1 VGILLIG
8 LVNCTPGR
16 LDTAE
21 TASTGVA
28 KIGPAI
34 DGVHTDNV
42 SGLHELRAVLVS
54 VDGEVV
60 AERYYGSDPAE
71 YADLQSVTKSIVSI
85 LAGIAIG
92 EGKISGVDATL
103 EDLLPE
109 HRKDMDGRTKRTTL
123 RQLLTMTA
131 GWTDSTPPANRDLL
145 RAWFREGPELQP
157 GEQFRYT
164 NIGPHI
170 VAHVLR
176 RATGMSLLDYARQ
189 KLFDPLE
196 IPTRPVYEARFG
208 EEVPY
213 WVEPEFLA
221 ADFAWLRAP
230 DGVHAGSFAM
240 KLRPTDMLKLGQL
253 YLDEGDGKESNSC
266 QRTGSSSRRRPM
278 RLAAMDTSGGSTQ
291 FKAST
296 GTQRSAV
303 AAKSFWSR
311 RTAGSSWSPHRTLSA
326 PTRAATRSSG

>member
-1 VGILLIG
+1 
-8 LVNCTPGR
+8 
-16 LDTAE
+16 
-21 TASTGVA
+21 
-28 KIGPAI
+28 
-34 DGVHTDNV
+34 VHTDNV

-157 GEQFRYT
+157 GAVPVHQHRSAHRGARLET
-164 NIGPHI
+164 SNWH
-170 VAHVLR
+170 VA
-176 RATGMSLLDYARQ
+176 AR
-189 KLFDPLE
+189 
-196 IPTRPVYEARFG
+196 
-208 EEVPY
+208 
-213 WVEPEFLA
+213 
-221 ADFAWLRAP
+221 LRA
-230 DGVHAGSFAM
+230 A
-240 KLRPTDMLKLGQL
+240 
-253 YLDEGDGKESNSC
+253 E
-266 QRTGSSSRRRPM
+266 
-278 RLAAMDTSGGSTQ
+278 
-291 FKAST
+291 
-296 GTQRSAV
+296 AV
-303 AAKSFWSR
+303 
-311 RTAGSSWSPHRTLSA
+311 
-326 PTRAATRSSG
+326 